1 MKVFKIIILIFCL
14 SFGCNASGQLL
25 DLKGKVKGVGN
36 VDGLHVLNKTALK
49 YSVTDENGVFVIPAK
64 VNDSIVF
71 SGLTYKIKEIR
82 VTKEMISKNNIE
94 VVLIENITQLDE
106 INVGKILTGNIGS
119 DLRNLDIRES
129 INFYDL
135 NIPGY
140 TGKPKTIEERKL
152 ADADAGNWGYVGLG
166 FGVNFHKILNKISG
180 RTKRLKAR
188 VDLDEK
194 DKCMKRLK
202 AYYTESIFEKE
213 VLTEAQQ
220 SDYFY
225 FCMDDQ
231 KFKALCEQN
240 NPIEVIS
247 FLNQKLVDYK
257 INLNTK
263 DD

>member
-1 MKVFKIIILIFCL
+1 MGGHSHSMGGSSVDVDV
-14 SFGCNASGQLL
+14 SVVVSAAVSVAG
-25 DLKGKVKGVGN
+25 DVG
-36 VDGLHVLNKTALK
+36 A
-49 YSVTDENGVFVIPAK
+49 TD
-64 VNDSIVF
+64 
-71 SGLTYKIKEIR
+71 
-82 VTKEMISKNNIE
+82 
-94 VVLIENITQLDE
+94 
-106 INVGKILTGNIGS
+106 
-119 DLRNLDIRES
+119 
-129 INFYDL
+129 
-135 NIPGY
+135 
-140 TGKPKTIEERKL
+140 L

-202 AYYTESIFEKE
+202 AFYTESIFEKE

-231 KFKALCEQN
+231 KFKTLCEQN